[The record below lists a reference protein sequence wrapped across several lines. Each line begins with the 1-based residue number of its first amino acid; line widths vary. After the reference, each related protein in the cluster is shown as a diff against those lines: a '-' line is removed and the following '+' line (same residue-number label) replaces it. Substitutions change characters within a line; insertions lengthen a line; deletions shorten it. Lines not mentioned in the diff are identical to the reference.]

1 MQAGFDFMAE
11 LAKAG
16 DAKEFLEI
24 QSRHA
29 EKSMKTYA
37 DQAQDLAKLMAEAAQ
52 KTQQKP

>member
-1 MQAGFDFMAE
+1 MAD

-29 EKSMKTYA
+29 EKSVKTYA
-37 DQAQDLAKLMAEAAQ
+37 DQAQELAKLMSEAAQ